1 MITQKQVLNEGAQAQ
16 GEHKMAEQHEILS
29 ISEWYL
35 DAQQKISRLNK
46 ASEAYGLTYDQ
57 FLVLEQII
65 ELGNNRPGQIAKKFN
80 TSPPAASRKLNALQN
95 KHYIM
100 KAHNID
106 DDQRTVQLEVTRE
119 GREKYTALRKVLYQ
133 IG

>member
-1 MITQKQVLNEGAQAQ
+1 
-16 GEHKMAEQHEILS
+16 MAEQHEILS

-80 TSPPAASRKLNALQN
+80 TSPPVASRKLNALQN

-100 KAHNID
+100 KAHNVD

-119 GREKYTALRKVLYQ
+119 GREKYSCLTGCVISDWL
-133 IG
+133 II